1 MNKVLI
7 DTCCWID
14 FFRSK
19 NGELGD
25 LVSMLIESNRAVITG
40 VIITELLQ
48 GCKTDKEQKQLD
60 QLFSTIDSLS
70 VIDEDWK
77 STGVALQNLRTQGKT
92 VPVTDGLIAT
102 VAQRNKVS
110 VLTIDNHFKYLQIVQ
125 YPIKNA

>member
-48 GCKTDKEQKQLD
+48 GCKTDKERKQLD

-110 VLTIDNHFKYLQIVQ
+110 VLTIDNHFKYLQVVQ